1 MFCVRSFWK
10 EKPGH
15 FDLNFP
21 GEAVVNQRRL
31 KCQLVV
37 VKTPDPPKPHRRQT
51 CDVDSR
57 VEANEMKHDWLRE
70 ASDNSF
76 CCCCRLLSQLQQ
88 QQQDIGNNKAT

>member
-1 MFCVRSFWK
+1 MVVSVKGMTIIRDVMLCVRSFLK

-37 VKTPDPPKPHRRQT
+37 VKTPDLQNRTEDRHVMLTHGLKQT
-51 CDVDSR
+51 
-57 VEANEMKHDWLRE
+57 K
-70 ASDNSF
+70 
-76 CCCCRLLSQLQQ
+76 
-88 QQQDIGNNKAT
+88 